1 MVEAER
7 VEHPRLGSGILVRTF
22 VNGTEWEVRF
32 DSGRRFRLP
41 AREFKD
47 GYLAPVSVPASVSVP
62 APVLSAAAQPAP
74 ATRDLVQFRACQAV
88 ELLRM
93 GTVPVREIEAFTVGL
108 RPQIEALDKALSIAA
123 ESSGEVQAVLGDY
136 GCGKSHFI
144 ELAAQRALKAN
155 FIVARV
161 SLDLKETPPNKAL
174 EIYRALTAS
183 LQYPDS
189 SLRGLEP
196 LLETAVEQPGAID
209 EFASLGRLA
218 RCPLTLTLRVLA
230 DPSNFYNR
238 RSVVHW
244 VAGQIKK
251 NALVNVA
258 FKRTTLGPPLSLYAN
273 GENGRQYAY
282 LVTAISELARI
293 LGYSGLAVLVDE
305 SEHYSLL
312 KPLQRQRADT
322 FFQALICGAL
332 AERSQIEPDAVPVDY
347 RVPDYPISF
356 NRKPHLFFL
365 FALTYSDAG
374 FPVYDWLA
382 ARQIVELDERFTE
395 QDVQQFL
402 KHLMAAHSAA
412 FGYPLTPE
420 RYQEV
425 YAAAPGLLLRGL
437 HRHRFN
443 LRGMIQIAV
452 HLCDLLYAYP
462 DDLPSIVLDDLRR
475 AW

>member
-1 MVEAER
+1 VPEAQC
-7 VEHPRLGSGILVRTF
+7 VEHPQFGSGVLLRTF

-47 GYLAPVSVPASVSVP
+47 GRLAPIGEP
-62 APVLSAAAQPAP
+62 APLRPVAPLPAP
-74 ATRDLVQFRACQAV
+74 APRDGMHFRARQTV
-88 ELLRM
+88 EVLRM
-93 GTVPVREIEAFTVGL
+93 GTVPVREIERFTVGL
-108 RPQIEALDKALSIAA
+108 RPQIRALDKALTTAA
-123 ESSGEVQAVLGDY
+123 ERSGEVQAVLGDY
-136 GCGKSHFI
+136 GWGKSHFI
-144 ELAAQRALKAN
+144 ELAAQRALAAN
-155 FIVARV
+155 FVVARA

-174 EIYRALTAS
+174 EIYRVLTAS

-189 SLRGLEP
+189 PQRGLGP
-196 LLETAVEQPGAID
+196 LLDRAVERPGAVE
-209 EFASLGRLA
+209 EFASLGQA
-218 RCPLTLTLRVLA
+218 AHCPLTLALRVLA

-238 RSVVHW
+238 RSVAHW
-244 VAGQIKK
+244 VGGQTKK

-258 FKRTTLGPPLSLYAN
+258 FKRTTLRPPPSLYAN

-282 LVTAISELARI
+282 LLTAISALARL
-293 LGYSGLAVLVDE
+293 LGYNGLAVLVDE

-332 AERSQIEPDAVPVDY
+332 AGRSSIDPGTIPVDY
-347 RVPDYPISF
+347 RVPDYPVSF
-356 NRKPHLFFL
+356 SRKPHLFFL
-365 FALTYSDAG
+365 FALTYSDVG
-374 FPVYDWLA
+374 LPVRSWLA
-382 ARQIVELDERFTE
+382 ASQILVLDERFTE

-402 KHLMAAHSAA
+402 KHLLEAHGAA
-412 FGYPLTPE
+412 FGYPPTPD

-425 YAAAPGLLLRGL
+425 CTDAPRLLLRGL
-437 HRHRFN
+437 QRHRYN
-443 LRGMIQIAV
+443 LRGLIQIAV

-462 DDLPSIVLDDLRR
+462 DDPPGMVLDDLRR

>member
-1 MVEAER
+1 MAEAER

-22 VNGTEWEVRF
+22 ANGTEWEVRF
-32 DSGRRFRLP
+32 ASGRRFRLP

-47 GYLAPVSVPASVSVP
+47 GYAALASESVLPRPAVP
-62 APVLSAAAQPAP
+62 LPAP
-74 ATRDLVQFRACQAV
+74 APHDTVRYHARQAV
-88 ELLRM
+88 EVLRM

-108 RPQIEALDKALSIAA
+108 RPQIKALDQALTTAA
-123 ESSGEVQAVLGDY
+123 QSSGEVQAVLGDY
-136 GCGKSHFI
+136 GYGKSHFI

-155 FIVARV
+155 FVVARV

-174 EIYRALTAS
+174 DIYRALTAS

-189 SLRGLEP
+189 PPRGLEP
-196 LLETAVEQPGAID
+196 LLNRAVERPGALE

-218 RCPLTLTLRVLA
+218 RCPLTLALRVLA
-230 DPSNFYNR
+230 DPANFYNR
-238 RSVVHW
+238 RDVARW
-244 VAGQIKK
+244 VGGQIKK
-251 NALVNVA
+251 NALVSVA
-258 FKRTTLGPPLSLYAN
+258 FKRTTSGPPPPLYAN

-282 LVTAISELARI
+282 LVTAISVLARL

-332 AERSQIEPDAVPVDY
+332 ARRSQIEPETVPVDY

-356 NRKPHLFFL
+356 SRKSHLFFL
-365 FALTYSDAG
+365 FALTYSEFG
-374 FPVYDWLA
+374 MPVYDWLA
-382 ARQIVELDERFTE
+382 ARQIVELDERFSE

-402 KHLMAAHSAA
+402 GYLMAAHSAA
-412 FGYPLTPE
+412 FDYPLTPE

-425 YAAAPGLLLRGL
+425 YTAAPGLLLRGL
-437 HRHRFN
+437 RRDRFN

-462 DDLPSIVLDDLRR
+462 DDPPGLVLDDLRR

>member
-1 MVEAER
+1 MSEVQR
-7 VEHPRLGSGILVRTF
+7 VEHPRLGSGTLLRTF
-22 VNGTEWEVRF
+22 ANRTEWEVLF

-47 GYLAPVSVPASVSVP
+47 SYTALASESVPPRPAAPLPALAP
-62 APVLSAAAQPAP
+62 
-74 ATRDLVQFRACQAV
+74 RDAMQFHARHAV
-88 ELLRM
+88 EVLRM

-108 RPQIEALDKALSIAA
+108 RPQIKTLDKALATAA

-155 FIVARV
+155 FVVARV

-174 EIYRALTAS
+174 EIYRVLTAS
-183 LQYPDS
+183 LQYPDTP
-189 SLRGLEP
+189 LRGLEP
-196 LLETAVEQPGAID
+196 LLKKAVEQPGAID
-209 EFASLGRLA
+209 EFASLGHFA
-218 RCPLTLTLRVLA
+218 RCPLTLALRVLA
-230 DPSNFYNR
+230 DSSNFYNWR
-238 RSVVHW
+238 DVARW
-244 VAGQIKK
+244 VGGQIKM
-251 NALVNVA
+251 NALVSVA
-258 FKRTTLGPPLSLYAN
+258 FKRTTLAPPPRLYVN

-282 LVTAISELARI
+282 LVTAISVLARL
-293 LGYSGLAVLVDE
+293 LGYSGLAVFVDE

-332 AERSQIEPDAVPVDY
+332 AGRSQIEPDAVPADY

-382 ARQIVELDERFTE
+382 ERQIINLDERFTE

-402 KHLMAAHSAA
+402 KYLMAAHSAA

-425 YAAAPGLLLRGL
+425 YAVVPGLLLRGL

-462 DDLPSIVLDDLRR
+462 DDSPGIVLDDLRR

>member
-1 MVEAER
+1 MAEAER
-7 VEHPRLGSGILVRTF
+7 VEHPRLGSGTLVRAF
-22 VNGTEWEVRF
+22 ANGAEWEVRF

-41 AREFKD
+41 AREFRD
-47 GYLAPVSVPASVSVP
+47 GSAAPVS
-62 APVLSAAAQPAP
+62 APVSPRPAARLPALVPRDTSRYSA
-74 ATRDLVQFRACQAV
+74 RQAV
-88 ELLRM
+88 EVLRM

-108 RPQIEALDKALSIAA
+108 RPQIKALDEALAIATGR
-123 ESSGEVQAVLGDY
+123 SGEVTAVLGDY
-136 GCGKSHFI
+136 GYGKSHFI

-155 FIVARV
+155 FAVARV
-161 SLDLKETPPNKAL
+161 SLDLKETPPNKPL

-189 SLRGLEP
+189 PSRGLEP
-196 LLETAVEQPGAID
+196 LLNRAVEQSGAIE
-209 EFASLGRLA
+209 EFASLGRFA
-218 RCPLTLTLRVLA
+218 RCPLTLALRVLA

-238 RSVVHW
+238 RDVARW
-244 VAGQIKK
+244 VGGQIKK

-258 FKRTTLGPPLSLYAN
+258 FKRTTLAPPPPLYAN

-282 LVTAISELARI
+282 LVTAISVLARL

-322 FFQALICGAL
+322 FFRALICGAL
-332 AERSQIEPDAVPVDY
+332 AGRSQIEPSAVPLDY
-347 RVPDYPISF
+347 RAPDYPISF

-365 FALTYSDAG
+365 FALTYTDFG
-374 FPVYDWLA
+374 MPVHDWLA
-382 ARQIVELDERFTE
+382 ARQIVELDERFSA

-402 KHLMAAHSAA
+402 RYLMVAHSAA
-412 FGYPLTPE
+412 FGYSLTPE
-420 RYQEV
+420 HYQEV
-425 YAAAPGLLLRGL
+425 YTTAPGLLLRGL
-437 HRHRFN
+437 RRHRFN

-452 HLCDLLYAYP
+452 YLCDLLYAYP
-462 DDLPSIVLDDLRR
+462 DDPPGLVLDDLRR